1 MGLTSVL
8 RMSDRGM
15 AEQLTSRLV
24 AIRAIIDL
32 ADDDDAREVAAD
44 ELQVLGVKRQEIVAA
59 MLDGPS

>member
-1 MGLTSVL
+1 
-8 RMSDRGM
+8 MSDRGM